1 MRQIEMRKK
10 ILLAFVSL
18 GLVFA
23 GLAIAPEDA
32 AAQTKK
38 QIKEAKKITDEG
50 DQAFRKRDFEGA
62 LAKYTQAIGITSNN
76 AYAHFWKGYTH
87 YNLKQYDPA
96 IGEFD
101 TAQTQGYKP
110 VGPLYTY
117 RGISYHELGKYDE
130 ALADIQKALA
140 ITPNDAF
147 LNEALGNIYIVK
159 GMHNEALA
167 AYTKAIP
174 GSQNKGNVQYNIAR
188 VQQSLLNY
196 QAQAAAADAAIKL
209 GTQYVGEAYF
219 LLGEAEH
226 KLGNLGVASDA
237 YERSIAA
244 KGDNYATYRNAAETY
259 RGQGRFEDAI
269 KVLKK
274 SFIPIGAKGETFT
287 ELSWYY
293 SMAGMD
299 KEAVEAGQS
308 GVSLTPGNAS
318 AHTNLCRAFN
328 GTKQYQLAIN
338 SCNAALRISPNDGE
352 TFFYLARAQDS
363 LGRTA
368 EAARTY
374 KRAVTGLTEQT
385 AKMPD
390 YADGYYLLGNA
401 LFADNQTEKAI
412 EATRRA
418 IELSP
423 RFAKA
428 RYNLAIYY
436 LSQKKKDMATVQ
448 YDELMK
454 FDKDQAAKLK
464 ALIDQ

>member
-1 MRQIEMRKK
+1 MRKK
-10 ILLAFVSL
+10 ILLALISI
-18 GLVFA
+18 GIVFS
-23 GLAIAPEDA
+23 GLAAAPA
-32 AAQTKK
+32 NVSGQTKK
-38 QIKEAKKITDEG
+38 EIREAKKLTDEG
-50 DQAFRKRDFEGA
+50 DQAFRRKDFDGA
-62 LAKYTQAIGITSNN
+62 IVKYTQATGITPKN
-76 AYAHFWKGYTH
+76 AYAHFWKGYSH

-96 IGEFD
+96 IGAFD
-101 TAQTQGYKP
+101 AAAALGYKP
-110 VGPLYTY
+110 LGPLYTY

-130 ALADIQKALA
+130 AMADIQNALA
-140 ITPNDAF
+140 ITPNDPF
-147 LNEALGNIYIVK
+147 LNEAMGNIYIVK
-159 GMHNEALA
+159 GMHKEALA
-167 AYTKAIP
+167 AYQKAIP
-174 GSQNKGNVQYNIAR
+174 GSQNKGDVQYNIAR

-196 QAQAAAADAAIKL
+196 KEQAAAADAAVKL
-209 GTQYVGEAYF
+209 GTKHVGEAYF

-226 KLGNLGVASDA
+226 KLGNLGDASEA

-244 KGDNYATYRNAAETY
+244 KPDNYATYRNAAETY

-274 SFIPIGAKGETFT
+274 SFVPFGAKGETFS

-293 SMAGMD
+293 SMSGQDEA
-299 KEAVEAGQS
+299 AVEAGLS
-308 GVSLTPGNAS
+308 GVRLSPGS
-318 AHTNLCRAFN
+318 AGSHTNLCRAYN
-328 GTKQYQLAIN
+328 GAKQYQLAIN
-338 SCNAALRISPNDGE
+338 SCNAALKINANDGE
-352 TFFYLARAQDS
+352 TYFYLARAQDS

-368 EAARTY
+368 EAGRTY

-385 AKMPD
+385 AKNPD

-428 RYNLAIYY
+428 RYNLAVYY
-436 LSQKKKDMATVQ
+436 LSQKKKDMANDQ
-448 YDELMK
+448 YNELMK